1 MSNLTNDLT
10 KLGPAYLAM
19 AELGY
24 RPAAREGDPDTV
36 SCDEVEAYARRF
48 VGEEREGSYH
58 VGTANFQTLG
68 VLPFL
73 IEAARLL
80 CRGSSCNDMA
90 LKVARLAV
98 ADLEALCAPGGESTR
113 RDF

>member
-10 KLGPAYLAM
+10 KLGPAYMAM

-24 RPAAREGDPDTV
+24 RPAASEGDPDTV
-36 SCDEVEAYARRF
+36 TYDEAESYARRF
-48 VGEEREGSYH
+48 IGEERTMSYH
-58 VGTANFQTLG
+58 IGTANFQTLG

-73 IEAARLL
+73 IEAARLC
-80 CRGSSCNDMA
+80 CRGSHANAMA

-98 ADLEALCAPGGESTR
+98 ADLEALCEAGEANHG
-113 RDF
+113 